1 MKKEG
6 AEEGED
12 GGRQGSGGQR
22 YVYIIEA
29 GGLARSESY
38 GGGKGHGVEG
48 RGGGGKEGHGL
59 KGGRGGKEA
68 TGGSLPAIRWT
79 DTRVLEEIVSR
90 IIRRKTRKM
99 RGKKEEGVGF
109 RYSIPF
115 HNPLFFIFLP
125 CGACSREG
133 REEGIERR
141 QRGQMRHDLF
151 HPF

>member
-48 RGGGGKEGHGL
+48 GGGGGKEGHGL

-68 TGGSLPAIRWT
+68 TGGS
-79 DTRVLEEIVSR
+79 
-90 IIRRKTRKM
+90 
-99 RGKKEEGVGF
+99 
-109 RYSIPF
+109 
-115 HNPLFFIFLP
+115 LP